1 MVPITFSELLDR
13 LKQIDEI
20 SLLEI
25 LEITSEDLVENFRH
39 RVEEKYDYLI
49 QELDDEEED

>member
-1 MVPITFSELLDR
+1 MLTLQDLIEK

-25 LEITSEDLVENFRH
+25 LEITSEDITNRFEDYI
-39 RVEEKYDYLI
+39 EDKYDQLVSEFED
-49 QELDDEEED
+49 QESDC